1 MLPRVLAHDPGTA
14 SYHVYLLFYVAG
26 FLTAQGSGGQFPCP
40 CFEGT
45 TQTAHISPPYVA
57 VEPGWVAPWPDF
69 VEKKYF
75 EQQAKSD
82 ESLENFFYDSTQ
94 CYRNIAH
101 STPLPFLF
109 SYSRAGWG

>member
-26 FLTAQGSGGQFPCP
+26 FLTAQGSGGQFPCS

-69 VEKKYF
+69 GLRATSNEVNHGVKK
-75 EQQAKSD
+75 KK
-82 ESLENFFYDSTQ
+82 FF
-94 CYRNIAH
+94 
-101 STPLPFLF
+101 FF
-109 SYSRAGWG
+109 

>member
-69 VEKKYF
+69 VEDHFPKNFSLLTILKILRKSEETKK
-75 EQQAKSD
+75 
-82 ESLENFFYDSTQ
+82 
-94 CYRNIAH
+94 
-101 STPLPFLF
+101 
-109 SYSRAGWG
+109 